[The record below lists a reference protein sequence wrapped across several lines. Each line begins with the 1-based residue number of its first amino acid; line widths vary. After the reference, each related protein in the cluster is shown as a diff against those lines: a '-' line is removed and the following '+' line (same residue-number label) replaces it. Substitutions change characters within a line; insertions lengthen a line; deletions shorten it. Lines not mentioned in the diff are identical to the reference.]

1 MHRHSVV
8 VLSYL
13 KKKGSSS
20 LDELEK
26 ATGLNVDQ
34 LMWNVEELKALGAV
48 TYMKRQ
54 DSAFHLTAEG
64 LSYTDTF
71 PEERFVQMLLIA
83 EREGKAVRPADVKEN
98 EKIGFLWAKKN
109 GWIVIEDSLLRLTE
123 QGKRILGSGYPLRNA
138 LNAVAVGSIDADR
151 KMLDI
156 LKGRGLCELKEKS
169 VIDRISVTEHGR
181 SLVIDVKERIMELD
195 RETIL
200 TGNWKGKHFE
210 EYDIKAS
217 ARLYPGRM
225 HPMHDFIDRVK
236 EAWLSMGFSE
246 ADGPVVNPAFWNFDV
261 LFTPQDHPARDAH
274 DTFFLT
280 NPMEREIREKKV
292 AGQVKRMH
300 ESNWKG
306 KWDYQTS
313 KRHVL
318 RTHNTVVSARE
329 IMELGNLDSGSY
341 PVKRFFTG
349 RVFRNESPDYKHLAE
364 FYQSEGII
372 IGDEL
377 SLSNLIYELR
387 EFFGRVLGRD
397 AGQIRIRPS
406 YFPFTEPSLEVF
418 YFDKRHNDFVEL
430 GGAGII
436 RREICEALGT
446 KKRVLAWGLGL
457 DRLLLNLLELD
468 DINEIYSN
476 KISWLRERNEV

>member
-1 MHRHSVV
+1 MHRHSGI

-13 KKKGSSS
+13 KKRSSAGV
-20 LDELEK
+20 DELRK
-26 ATGLNVDQ
+26 ATDLSADQ
-34 LMWNVEELKALGAV
+34 LLWSIEELKAHGAITYTKRHESVFSV
-48 TYMKRQ
+48 T
-54 DSAFHLTAEG
+54 SEG
-64 LSYTDTF
+64 LSYTKRF
-71 PEERFVQMLLIA
+71 PEEVFLQKVLIA
-83 EREGKAVRPADVKEN
+83 EGDGGKVRPADVKED
-98 EKIGFLWAKKN
+98 ERIGFLWAKKN
-109 GWIVIEDSLLRLTE
+109 GWIVIDGDVLHPTEKGRSVSDYRLRD
-123 QGKRILGSGYPLRNA
+123 A
-138 LNAVAVGSIDADR
+138 LNAIVSGRTETDEKVLSTL
-151 KMLDI
+151 KM
-156 LKGRGLCELKEKS
+156 RGLVEIKERS
-169 VIDRISVTEHGR
+169 IIDQISITEHGK
-181 SLVIDVKERIMELD
+181 SLDTNVKERITGLN
-195 RETIL
+195 REMIL
-200 TGNWKGKHFE
+200 TGSWKGKRFE

-217 ARLYPGRM
+217 ERLYPGRI
-225 HPMHDFIDRVK
+225 HPMHDFVNRVR
-236 EAWLSMGFSE
+236 EVWLSMGFSE

-274 DTFFLT
+274 DTFFLA
-280 NPMEREIREKKV
+280 NPMEREIEEKGIAERV
-292 AGQVKRMH
+292 RRMH

-306 KWDYQTS
+306 RWDYQTS

-329 IMELGNLDSGSY
+329 IMKLGNLDSGSY
-341 PVKRFFTG
+341 PIKRFFTG

-372 IGDEL
+372 IGDKL
-377 SLSNLIYELR
+377 NLSNLIYELR
-387 EFFGRVLGRD
+387 EFFGRVLGRG

-418 YFDKRHNDFVEL
+418 YFDKRHNDFIEL

-436 RREICEALGT
+436 RREVCEALGT

-476 KISWLRERNEV
+476 RISWLRERNEV